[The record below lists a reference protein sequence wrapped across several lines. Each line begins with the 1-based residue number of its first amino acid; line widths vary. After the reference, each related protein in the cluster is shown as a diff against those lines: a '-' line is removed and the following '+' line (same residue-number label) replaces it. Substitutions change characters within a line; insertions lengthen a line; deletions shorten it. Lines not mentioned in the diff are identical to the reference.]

1 MKTRS
6 LSIFLLFLD
15 FVFSTLSWVVFY
27 FLRKKINGEDDF
39 HLSDQFYWGV
49 ILVPL
54 FWLFVFYLQG
64 TYFEVKRLYRIKIV
78 NLTFVGTL
86 IGTIILFFAL
96 LLDDE
101 IKEYQSY
108 YLLFSNLFLCQLL
121 FLLVPRFVFVS
132 LLVKRLHSSN
142 NGFRTLI
149 IGGSEN
155 AVKIYQEINSLPRIN
170 YNLIGFVN
178 LNGVDKLLEDKIKYL
193 GHFDAI
199 DDVLEKHDIEE
210 VIIALESNEH
220 SRIKHVLDKIEGR
233 NIRINIIPD
242 MYDILSGMVKM
253 TNIFGALLIQVDAYS
268 MPIWQ
273 KAIKRFMD
281 VIISLL
287 ALVILLP
294 FYLVMAVLV
303 KISSPGPI
311 FFFQERIG
319 LNGQKFKIVKYRT
332 MFIDAEKFGPQLSSS
347 NDPRITPIGR
357 IMRKLRLDEFPQFY
371 NVLIGDMSLV
381 GPRPERDFYI
391 EKIVEIEPQF
401 RHLTKV
407 RPGITSWGQVKFGY
421 AENIDQMIQRMK
433 FDLLYLKNRTLALD
447 IKILLYTVIVI
458 IKGKGK

>member
-101 IKEYQSY
+101 IKDYQSY

-193 GHFDAI
+193 GHFDVI

-294 FYLVMAVLV
+294 FYLVMAILV

-381 GPRPERDFYI
+381 GPRPERAFYI
-391 EKIVEIEPQF
+391 EKIVKIEPQF